1 MKTNAMKTLNTLPS
15 ATRKPS
21 KKEKSMVEQQETIV
35 HIQIT
40 NAQLVRKCIQE
51 MNIQALYYLL
61 DVERTY
67 QDWIRNEFI
76 LKLERIMKRFE
87 AAGDTYLNA
96 VQGSCGGSCSKGQNG
111 YLFIGNN
118 SHNYMN
124 LLFVEDQLELQDLY
138 ECSLFRTNF
147 KDILLNKRYYI
158 DPSVERLSR
167 FFEEFN
173 EEFNHDF

>member
-1 MKTNAMKTLNTLPS
+1 METLTTLP
-15 ATRKPS
+15 APTQK
-21 KKEKSMVEQQETIV
+21 QQQKAEASNAEVETIV

-51 MNIQALYYLL
+51 MNIEALYYLL
-61 DVERTY
+61 NVERTY
-67 QDWIRNEFI
+67 QDWQRNEFI

-118 SHNYMN
+118 SYNYMN
-124 LLFVEDQLELQDLY
+124 LLFVEDKLELQDLY

-147 KDILLNKRYYI
+147 TNILLNKRYYI
-158 DPSVERLSR
+158 DPRVDRLSR

-173 EEFNHDF
+173 EEYYNDI

>member
-1 MKTNAMKTLNTLPS
+1 METLTTLPTPTKKHQQK
-15 ATRKPS
+15 AKPS
-21 KKEKSMVEQQETIV
+21 IAEAETTV

-40 NAQLVRKCIQE
+40 NGQLVRKCIQE
-51 MNIQALYYLL
+51 MNIEALYYLL

-96 VQGSCGGSCSKGQNG
+96 VQGSCGGSCAKGQNG

-118 SHNYMN
+118 SRNYMN

-138 ECSLFRTNF
+138 ECSLFSTNF

-158 DPSVERLSR
+158 DPKVDRLTR

-173 EEFNHDF
+173 EEFNNDF

>member
-1 MKTNAMKTLNTLPS
+1 METLTTLPTPTKKHQQK
-15 ATRKPS
+15 AKPS
-21 KKEKSMVEQQETIV
+21 IAEAETTV

-40 NAQLVRKCIQE
+40 NGQLVRKCIQE
-51 MNIQALYYLL
+51 MNTDALYYIL

-67 QDWIRNEFI
+67 QDWKRNEFI

-96 VQGSCGGSCSKGQNG
+96 VQGSCGGYCSKGQNG

-118 SHNYMN
+118 SRNYMN

-147 KDILLNKRYYI
+147 TDILLNKRYYI
-158 DPSVERLSR
+158 DPRIAGMTR
-167 FFEEFN
+167 FMEDFN
-173 EEFNHDF
+173 NSIQPEK

>member
-1 MKTNAMKTLNTLPS
+1 METLTTLPTPTKKQQQK
-15 ATRKPS
+15 AKPS
-21 KKEKSMVEQQETIV
+21 IGEAETIV

-40 NAQLVRKCIQE
+40 NAHLVRKCIQE
-51 MNIQALYYLL
+51 MNTDALYYIL
-61 DVERTY
+61 DVDRTY
-67 QDWIRNEFI
+67 QDWKRNEFI

-96 VQGSCGGSCSKGQNG
+96 VQGSCGGSCAKGQNG

-118 SHNYMN
+118 SRNYMN

-147 KDILLNKRYYI
+147 TDILLNKRYYI
-158 DPSVERLSR
+158 DPRIAGMTR
-167 FFEEFN
+167 FMEDFN
-173 EEFNHDF
+173 NSIQPEK

>member
-1 MKTNAMKTLNTLPS
+1 MKTDVMKTTIPLPTT
-15 ATRKPS
+15 TRKHTKN
-21 KKEKSMVEQQETIV
+21 KKPIVAEQENIV

-51 MNIQALYYLL
+51 MNIEALYYLL

-158 DPSVERLSR
+158 DPKVDRLTR

-173 EEFNHDF
+173 EEFNNDF

>member
-1 MKTNAMKTLNTLPS
+1 METLTTLPTPTKKQQQI
-15 ATRKPS
+15 AKPS
-21 KKEKSMVEQQETIV
+21 IAEAETVV

-51 MNIQALYYLL
+51 MNTDALYYIL
-61 DVERTY
+61 DVDRTY
-67 QDWIRNEFI
+67 QDWKRNEFI

-96 VQGSCGGSCSKGQNG
+96 VQGSCGGSCAKGQNG

-118 SHNYMN
+118 SKNYMN

-138 ECSLFRTNF
+138 ECSLFSTNF

-158 DPSVERLSR
+158 DPKVDRLTR
-167 FFEEFN
+167 FFEAVSYT
-173 EEFNHDF
+173 HLTLPTKRIV

>member
-1 MKTNAMKTLNTLPS
+1 MKTNAMKTLTTLTAP
-15 ATRKPS
+15 T
-21 KKEKSMVEQQETIV
+21 KKLQHNPDTSITEAETTV

-51 MNIQALYYLL
+51 MNIEALYYLL

-158 DPSVERLSR
+158 DPKVDRLTR

-173 EEFNHDF
+173 EEFNNDF

>member
-1 MKTNAMKTLNTLPS
+1 METLTTLP
-15 ATRKPS
+15 TPT
-21 KKEKSMVEQQETIV
+21 KKLQPNPETSITEAETIV

-51 MNIQALYYLL
+51 MNIEALYYLL

-118 SHNYMN
+118 SKNYMN

-138 ECSLFRTNF
+138 ECSLFSTNF
-147 KDILLNKRYYI
+147 TNIELKQRYYI
-158 DPSVERLSR
+158 DPRIAGMTR
-167 FFEEFN
+167 FMEDFN
-173 EEFNHDF
+173 NSIQPEK

>member
-1 MKTNAMKTLNTLPS
+1 METLTTLPTLTKRLQQK
-15 ATRKPS
+15 AKPS
-21 KKEKSMVEQQETIV
+21 IAEAETTV

-40 NAQLVRKCIQE
+40 NAHLVRKCIQE
-51 MNIQALYYLL
+51 MNTDALYYIL

-67 QDWIRNEFI
+67 QDWQRNEFI

-96 VQGSCGGSCSKGQNG
+96 VQGSCGGSCAKGQNG

-118 SHNYMN
+118 SRNYMN

-147 KDILLNKRYYI
+147 TDILLNKRYYI
-158 DPSVERLSR
+158 DPRIAGMTR
-167 FFEEFN
+167 FMEDFN
-173 EEFNHDF
+173 NSIQPEK